1 MTTATGVLPLDQSCT
16 DLIAATITFVESKSL
31 LVATRTVVSLLINE
45 KETAML
51 FSPKWNKQK
60 LRRVPVP
67 GGIGGL
73 GGGYSLIEAIYIGKV
88 EPRYNEPAI

>member
-16 DLIAATITFVESKSL
+16 DLRAATITFVESKSL
-31 LVATRTVVSLLINE
+31 LVAKRTVVSLLINE
-45 KETAML
+45 QETAML

-67 GGIGGL
+67 GRIGGL
-73 GGGYSLIEAIYIGKV
+73 GGWVLPYRSHIY
-88 EPRYNEPAI
+88 R